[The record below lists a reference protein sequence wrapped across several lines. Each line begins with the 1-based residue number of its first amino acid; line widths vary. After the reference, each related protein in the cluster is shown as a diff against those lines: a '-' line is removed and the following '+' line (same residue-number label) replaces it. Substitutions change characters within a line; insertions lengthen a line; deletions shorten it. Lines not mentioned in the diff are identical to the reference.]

1 MMTNAK
7 KGAQHNAITHG
18 IFAGV
23 FLSDSGSV
31 EAEEFHKLLAAAT
44 EAIRPENGL
53 VEALVQK
60 LAVLFLRLRRV
71 YKADFEIAPKLF
83 VRVEDALTSKN
94 SFLDLGLDE
103 KDTNRGPTMDTVV
116 RYETTISREIG
127 RTLTQI
133 QQLRRMLEIDIAPI
147 SQGGKPPE
155 PGPSSVLPDSG
166 LHP

>member
-1 MMTNAK
+1 MNA
-7 KGAQHNAITHG
+7 
-18 IFAGV
+18 
-23 FLSDSGSV
+23 
-31 EAEEFHKLLAAAT
+31 
-44 EAIRPENGL
+44 
-53 VEALVQK
+53 
-60 LAVLFLRLRRV
+60 FLRLRRV

-83 VRVEDALTSKN
+83 ARVENTLTSKN

-133 QQLRRMLEIDIAPI
+133 QQLQQMAEIDIAPI
-147 SQGGKPPE
+147 SQLAKPSE
-155 PGPSSVLPDSG
+155 PASSIVLQDPG

>member
-1 MMTNAK
+1 MTNVK

-18 IFAGV
+18 IFASI
-23 FLSDSGSV
+23 FLEDSGSV
-31 EAEEFHKLLAAAT
+31 EAKEFHKLLAAAR
-44 EAIRPENGL
+44 EAIHPANGL
-53 VEALVQK
+53 VDALVQK

-83 VRVEDALTSKN
+83 ARVEDTLTSKN

-133 QQLRRMLEIDIAPI
+133 QQLQQMVEIDIAPI
-147 SQGGKPPE
+147 AQSAKPSE
-155 PGPSSVLPDSG
+155 PGSSIVLQDPG